1 MLNKILIRPK
11 SLLLIFISVLL
22 LVAITVVYELRQ
34 SRQEALSI
42 LKSQAHSL
50 LETILISSQEVL
62 TASEEVESE
71 INKRLLNNA
80 QIIKLLLERNKLDN
94 KILREIAASN
104 KLHRIN
110 VFSNGGE
117 LLYSSFE
124 RGNKAGQGEF
134 VRKYLSPIFNG
145 EKDTLIIGLKE
156 SRMQQGYRYV
166 TVLSTDSD
174 GAIVINMDAEQLLE
188 FRGRIG
194 FGILLNRMTENEG
207 VIYTALEDS
216 SGILAASGNVKS
228 LDNIVES
235 DFLSESIENKQF
247 NWRFTDFNGTEIFE
261 AVHPFDVDDETIGLF
276 RIGLSLAPLNVV
288 NERITNRIILIGI
301 LLLVLGTVLL
311 VLVFYRQNFDI
322 LRKQY
327 QYMEGFAH
335 QLINNANDI
344 IIVLNRLKQIKEI
357 NPAGE
362 KFFELSSDQIKNYD
376 LNKLLCEGAE
386 NQIFNTSSQI
396 IETTCL
402 RGEEKKH
409 LLLSRSSFEDSEKEL
424 FYVLIIRDLTS
435 IKELEQ
441 QIERGKQLTAM
452 GNLASGVAHEIRNPL
467 NAIGTIIQQLGRDFE
482 PTADKEEY
490 YSFTKL
496 VYNEV
501 KRINKTIE
509 SFLKLAKPE
518 PIVRK
523 HFILSEF
530 LKDIELQHKRNLEDK
545 NINLIVEN
553 YYEGEVF
560 WDEDQIKQVLIN
572 LISNAG
578 DAIVN
583 TGEIKITAKQHEDNI
598 IVVVADNGN
607 GIAEEN
613 IGKIF
618 NLYFTTK
625 AEGSGIGL
633 GIIQR
638 IINEHGG
645 IISVDSKISEG
656 TKFTIK
662 LKQE

>member
-1 MLNKILIRPK
+1 
-11 SLLLIFISVLL
+11 
-22 LVAITVVYELRQ
+22 
-34 SRQEALSI
+34 
-42 LKSQAHSL
+42 
-50 LETILISSQEVL
+50 
-62 TASEEVESE
+62 
-71 INKRLLNNA
+71 
-80 QIIKLLLERNKLDN
+80 
-94 KILREIAASN
+94 
-104 KLHRIN
+104 
-110 VFSNGGE
+110 
-117 LLYSSFE
+117 
-124 RGNKAGQGEF
+124 
-134 VRKYLSPIFNG
+134 
-145 EKDTLIIGLKE
+145 
-156 SRMQQGYRYV
+156 MQQGYRYV

-276 RIGLSLAPLNVV
+276 RIGLSLAPLNAV

-545 NINLIVEN
+545 NIKLIVEN
-553 YYEGEVF
+553 YYDGEVF

-583 TGEIKITAKQHEDNI
+583 TGEIKITAKQQ
-598 IVVVADNGN
+598 
-607 GIAEEN
+607 EEN

-625 AEGSGIGL
+625 ADGSGIGL

-645 IISVDSKISEG
+645 IISVDSKIGEG

>member
-80 QIIKLLLERNKLDN
+80 EIIKLLLERNKLDN

-104 KLHRIN
+104 NLHRIN
-110 VFSNGGE
+110 IFNNLGE

-124 RGNKAGQGEF
+124 RGNKTGQGEF
-134 VRKYLSPIFNG
+134 IGKYLAPIFNG

-276 RIGLSLAPLNVV
+276 RIGLSLAPLNAV

-545 NINLIVEN
+545 NIKLIVEN
-553 YYEGEVF
+553 YYDGEVF
-560 WDEDQIKQVLIN
+560 WDVDQIKQVLIN

-598 IVVVADNGN
+598 IIVIADNGN

-625 AEGSGIGL
+625 ADGSGIGL

-645 IISVDSKISEG
+645 IISVDSKIGEG

>member
-80 QIIKLLLERNKLDN
+80 EIIKLLLERNKLDN

-104 KLHRIN
+104 NLHRIN
-110 VFSNGGE
+110 VFNNGGE

-261 AVHPFDVDDETIGLF
+261 AVHPFDIDDETIGLF
-276 RIGLSLAPLNVV
+276 RIGLSLAPLNAV

-545 NINLIVEN
+545 NIKLIVEN
-553 YYEGEVF
+553 YYDGEVY

-598 IVVVADNGN
+598 IIVVADNGN

-625 AEGSGIGL
+625 ADGSGIGL

-645 IISVDSKISEG
+645 IISVDSKIGEG

>member
-80 QIIKLLLERNKLDN
+80 EIIKLLLERNKLDN

-104 KLHRIN
+104 NLHRIN
-110 VFSNGGE
+110 IFNNLGE

-124 RGNKAGQGEF
+124 RGNKTGQGEF
-134 VRKYLSPIFNG
+134 IGKYLAPIFNG

-276 RIGLSLAPLNVV
+276 RIGLSLAPLNAV

-545 NINLIVEN
+545 NIKLIVEN
-553 YYEGEVF
+553 YYDGEVF

-598 IVVVADNGN
+598 IIVVADNGN

-625 AEGSGIGL
+625 ADGSGIGL

-645 IISVDSKISEG
+645 IISVDSKIGEG